1 MGIKLSIN
9 CDEATTICD
18 KSQYGEASLMERIR
32 LSLHLAFCRHCKKY
46 TKQNSLMTGVYSR
59 FATPCQGSEKMPDEE
74 KKDLEA
80 KLQEELKKN

>member
-1 MGIKLSIN
+1 
-9 CDEATTICD
+9 
-18 KSQYGEASLMERIR
+18 
-32 LSLHLAFCRHCKKY
+32 
-46 TKQNSLMTGVYSR
+46 MTDVYNR